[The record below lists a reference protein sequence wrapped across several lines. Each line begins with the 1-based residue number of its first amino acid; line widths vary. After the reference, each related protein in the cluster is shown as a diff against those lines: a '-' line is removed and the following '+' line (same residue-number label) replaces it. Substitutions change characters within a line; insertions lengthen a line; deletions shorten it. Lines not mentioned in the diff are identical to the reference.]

1 MISPMIVN
9 DDVACYSG
17 VVGKRLGLGRET
29 EMGMRYPHQDAE
41 ARACLPQVYYNLN
54 PACKAQ
60 RGVARSHT
68 VDFRRAALYS
78 KLMSRDRRRH
88 RMPAVFIGRV
98 SEPPR
103 IAVPASPQSSSP
115 AVFIAVTACPQSSS
129 GAATPGDSETDR
141 SNPRGRP

>member
-1 MISPMIVN
+1 MIVN
-9 DDVACYSG
+9 DDVACYAG
-17 VVGKRLGLGRET
+17 VVGKRLELGRET

-60 RGVARSHT
+60 RGAARSHT

-98 SEPPR
+98 SEPP
-103 IAVPASPQSSSP
+103 Q
-115 AVFIAVTACPQSSS
+115 
-129 GAATPGDSETDR
+129 DS
-141 SNPRGRP
+141 